1 MTKQHGIR
9 WMPVLLAAPVVAG
22 MFGIATTWA
31 LTTDPSVASNSISNG
46 QSQQTVPATLMVPA
60 GPSSHAAQLE
70 QNQQR
75 IDELASRLEL
85 TKAQIA
91 ELQSQTLAISAP
103 STSAPSGAS
112 SWQSPSNGSAQA
124 PAGPPASAPA
134 TAPAPPVNTTT
145 GAS

>member
-46 QSQQTVPATLMVPA
+46 QSQQPVPATLTVPA
-60 GPSSHAAQLE
+60 GPSSQAAELE
-70 QNQQR
+70 QNRQR
-75 IDELASRLEL
+75 IEELSSKLEL

-124 PAGPPASAPA
+124 PAAPPSSAPA
-134 TAPAPPVNTTT
+134 PAPAPPVNATT